1 MIGTQQTDTYDE
13 AANEREA
20 YIRNYMAVQGVSR
33 EVAEA
38 AFPPVPSPNDI
49 VHQPS
54 VFESNDFDSA
64 VEDPSSSVIEE
75 TSTTKL
81 ENGTTIT
88 QSIKNPNNGPKGIAE
103 KQSTEESNSTASQDS
118 SLDEKLLNEYGL
130 GSFGVDQDIGMLDSE
145 GWGAYDDIN
154 RWDSAAPTGTM
165 ENALQD
171 HQGTLGL
178 WDGTLSDPLSETE
191 ELINSITGAGITPDA
206 EYAEPKVSATQ
217 DADDAIDVLAKDGT
231 YELGVVNNF
240 AQWADQQTDDAAV
253 EKATEIMKKAK
264 ESGIDRVKPHVYKA
278 LGIAMASMLFGADA
292 ATAANQGLGAVA
304 AGFER
309 TRQQEAAL
317 AQVQAEREDYMFKE
331 SYETDQNIRQEAAKL
346 AINAPAKAREADK
359 ALTASNYAA
368 IKDMGAHIQGMSSEL
383 KEELGLT
390 AATGEIQRAVS
401 ELFKTYGKM
410 DLKDP
415 EVGGN
420 FHQGIKD
427 WLMAR
432 KEGNRSEPLESFIKA
447 KIARVELTGYEG
459 RLDEADLTREDGH
472 AAGERQQREDIAALF
487 GKVRS
492 AAAIGK
498 GGESIGETTAIKLI
512 MKDFEDY
519 KYIHKTKAD
528 ADADEAAA
536 KGMTPFV
543 YFVLN
548 SYVVDSKRLGSMYKE
563 ETGASLTQYLNP

>member
-1 MIGTQQTDTYDE
+1 MALGNTNTDISD
-13 AANEREA
+13 AMWNEREA
-20 YIRNYMAVQGVSR
+20 EVRNLLSQGYSR
-33 EVAEA
+33 EQAEA
-38 AFPPVPSPNDI
+38 MVPAPEGDI
-49 VHQPS
+49 VAQS
-54 VFESNDFDSA
+54 DVFTDDFTEYNSN
-64 VEDPSSSVIEE
+64 VEDPKSPVISEE
-75 TSTTKL
+75 STVKL
-81 ENGTTIT
+81 EDGTTIKQT
-88 QSIKNPNNGPKGIAE
+88 VSNPNNSPKGIAE
-103 KQSTEESNSTASQDS
+103 KQGAEESNPTASQGS
-118 SLDEKLLNEYGL
+118 SLDEELLNEYGL
-130 GSFGVDQDIGMLDSE
+130 GSFGVDQDIGMLDPE
-145 GWGAYDDIN
+145 GWGEYDRIDQIE
-154 RWDSAAPTGTM
+154 SAGPTGTM

-206 EYAEPKVSATQ
+206 EYAEPKISATQ
-217 DADDAIDVLAKDGT
+217 DADDALGVLAKDGT

-240 AQWADQQTDDAAV
+240 AQWATQQTEEATV
-253 EKATEIMKKAK
+253 EKATEIMNKAK
-264 ESGIDRVKPHVYKA
+264 ESGIDRIKPHVYKA
-278 LGIAMASMLFGADA
+278 LGIALASMLFGADA

-346 AINAPAKAREADK
+346 ALNAPAKAREADK

-368 IKDMGAHIQGMSSEL
+368 VKDMGAHIQSMSNEL

-401 ELFKTYGKM
+401 ALFKTYGKM
-410 DLKDP
+410 NLKDP
-415 EVGGN
+415 EIGGN
-420 FHQGIKD
+420 FYTGITD

-432 KEGNRSEPLESFIKA
+432 KEGNRVEPLESFIKA
-447 KIARVELTGYEG
+447 KIARVELTRYEG
-459 RLDEADLTREDGH
+459 TLENADLTREDGH
-472 AAGERQQREDIAALF
+472 AANDTQQREDHAALF
-487 GKVRS
+487 DKVRQ
-492 AAAIGK
+492 AAALGK
-498 GGESIGETTAIKLI
+498 GGQIIGESTAIKLI

-519 KYIHKTKAD
+519 KYIHKTMAD
-528 ADADEAAA
+528 KDADEAAE

-548 SYVVDSKRLGSMYKE
+548 NYIVDKERLGSMYKE
-563 ETGASLTQYLNP
+563 ETPESLQLHLNP